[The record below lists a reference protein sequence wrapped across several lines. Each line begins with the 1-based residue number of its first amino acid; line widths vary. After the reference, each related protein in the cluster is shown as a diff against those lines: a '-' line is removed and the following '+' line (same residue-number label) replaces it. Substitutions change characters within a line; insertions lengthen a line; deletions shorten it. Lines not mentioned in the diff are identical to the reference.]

1 MKIIVKSAGNDISV
15 KGFMHNALN
24 IEYQKD
30 NKNTLF
36 TSSADKNRILKSYS
50 LNMTDKDGNY
60 IPEELWCRE
69 GFEISV
75 PVESKSV
82 QLATID
88 NDGNINYYNPDSFS
102 DGKAV
107 FKIPQ
112 LKSFA
117 VVDTVM
123 SDNGKTA
130 DNVKDSPLTGVK
142 QELLPLIL
150 MTFALI
156 YIVYFIRRR
165 KKIGKQ
171 K

>member
-1 MKIIVKSAGNDISV
+1 
-15 KGFMHNALN
+15 
-24 IEYQKD
+24 
-30 NKNTLF
+30 
-36 TSSADKNRILKSYS
+36 
-50 LNMTDKDGNY
+50 MTDKDGNY

-75 PVESKSV
+75 PVDNENV

-88 NDGNINYYNPDSFS
+88 NDGNINYYNPDSFK

-112 LKSFA
+112 LTSFA
-117 VVDTVM
+117 VKETKSD
-123 SDNGKTA
+123 DNGKSVN
-130 DNVKDSPLTGVK
+130 NVKDSPLTGVK
-142 QELLPLIL
+142 QESIPLIIL
-150 MTFALI
+150 AVALT
-156 YIVYFIRRR
+156 YIIYFIRRR